1 MLDAFK
7 QLVESG
13 MMSEDVKAQIEE
25 AFNAKIQ
32 ENRDQVTAELR
43 EEFSQRY
50 AHDKGVMVEAIDKMI
65 GERLAVEMAELAE
78 DRKALANAQAKY
90 AAKMTSDASVMESFV
105 MNQLAKELVEF
116 QSDRKT
122 VAENINKL
130 EQFIVHALAK
140 EIKEFSEDKRD
151 LAETKVKL
159 VAGAKEKFDEVKKQ
173 FISRAAKV
181 VEGTVTQKL
190 TTEIK
195 QLKEDIDSAR
205 TNNFGRKIYEAFAQE
220 FSSSYL
226 NEKSETSKLLKVIEK
241 KEQEIAEAQ
250 QALNQVQTI
259 AESKDREIRVQ
270 KDLMERKEVM
280 GELLAPLSADKREIM
295 KSLLESVSTGKLRG
309 SYDKYLPAVLE
320 NNQQKP
326 KAVYLKE
333 AVEVTGDREAKS
345 QPEVG
350 LDNIIDIRKL
360 AGLK

>member
-13 MMSEDVKAQIEE
+13 MMSEEVKSQIEE

-78 DRKALANAQAKY
+78 DRKALAQAQAKY
-90 AAKMTSDASVMESFV
+90 ASKMTEDAQVMESFV
-105 MNQLAKELVEF
+105 MSQLAKELVEF
-116 QSDRKT
+116 QNDRKT
-122 VAENINKL
+122 VAENIDKL

-140 EIKEFSEDKRD
+140 EISEFAQDKRD

-159 VAGAKEKFDEVKKQ
+159 VAGAKVKFEEVKKE
-173 FISRAAKV
+173 FIGRAAKV
-181 VEGTVTQKL
+181 VESAVSQKL
-190 TTEIK
+190 TSEIK

-205 TNNFGRKIYEAFAQE
+205 VNNFGRKIFEAFAQE
-220 FSSSYL
+220 YSASYL
-226 NEKSETSKLLKVIEK
+226 NEKSETARLLKIVSK
-241 KEQEIAEAQ
+241 KEREVAEAQ
-250 QALNQVQTI
+250 EALQQTTHI
-259 AESKDREIRVQ
+259 VESKEREIRRA

-280 GELLAPLSADKREIM
+280 GELLAPLSADKKEVM
-295 KSLLESVSTGKLRG
+295 KELLESVQTGKLRT
-309 SYDKYLPAVLE
+309 SFDKYLPAVME
-320 NNQQKP
+320 NGMQKTT
-326 KAVYLKE
+326 KAVLKE
-333 AVEVTGDREAKS
+333 GTEVTGDREVKN

-350 LDNIIDIRKL
+350 LDNIVDIRKL

>member
-309 SYDKYLPAVLE
+309 SYDKYPPAVLE

-350 LDNIIDIRKL
+350 ADNILDIRKL